1 MTNFLQREFKS
12 KPQVRGQFPERPDE
26 RGADDH
32 DRGSAYI
39 SPWER
44 LSAATERVMGA
55 TGRSRDEV
63 RTDICRAI
71 ADGAVKIQGKLGRHT
86 TRPCIFNMVL
96 VGEDFHIPPEI
107 KPEHLDWEQS
117 RPVTAWYLR
126 RERSRVPG
134 YWELEWI
141 ELFRSDVTNALC
153 AVRKRTD
160 TAQDASSGTSAM
172 LETRVAVGP
181 GLRSRAGPQ
190 NPCAAGSG
198 RRRGA
203 QPKKFEQARDAMRN
217 DIQQGRCTLT
227 GLRDMLEK
235 NLSAT
240 YGGVSRDTARK
251 ARRAVLS
258 EFGVT

>member
-86 TRPCIFNMVL
+86 TRPYICNMVL
-96 VGEDFHIPPEI
+96 PTGAISSAGILGAGVDRTFQVRRYQCFVRGPEANRY
-107 KPEHLDWEQS
+107 
-117 RPVTAWYLR
+117 RPR
-126 RERSRVPG
+126 R
-134 YWELEWI
+134 LEWHQ
-141 ELFRSDVTNALC
+141 R
-153 AVRKRTD
+153 
-160 TAQDASSGTSAM
+160 
-172 LETRVAVGP
+172 
-181 GLRSRAGPQ
+181 
-190 NPCAAGSG
+190 
-198 RRRGA
+198 
-203 QPKKFEQARDAMRN
+203 
-217 DIQQGRCTLT
+217 
-227 GLRDMLEK
+227 
-235 NLSAT
+235 
-240 YGGVSRDTARK
+240 
-251 ARRAVLS
+251 
-258 EFGVT
+258 